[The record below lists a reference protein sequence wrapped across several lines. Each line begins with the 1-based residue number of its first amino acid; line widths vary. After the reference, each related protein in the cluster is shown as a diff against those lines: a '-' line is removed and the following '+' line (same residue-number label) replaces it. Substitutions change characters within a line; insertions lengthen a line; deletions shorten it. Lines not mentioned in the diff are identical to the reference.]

1 MKSTENTWVGIT
13 IALAIPVILGL
24 AFVYGQIY
32 FLNRQSAASFTPITT
47 NSIVSTKLADLTDKG
62 LVLVFKEKRFIV
74 SPEEFKMWV
83 EKYNRSFTGKQEYR
97 INQQKI
103 TSYLENIAKEINVP
117 PLDARFSVNNGKIT
131 EFSTAQRGQLLN
143 VPESRANIISAL
155 TQNTNSLAKTPNG
168 ESMVDLVIDEI
179 EPKLT
184 LDKVNDLGINTLLG
198 RGESNFTGSPNPR
211 IHNIDIGAKTFS
223 GVLLGPGQEFSFNQT
238 LGTIDASS
246 GYLPELVIKGG
257 KIIPEYGGGL
267 CQVSTTL
274 FRAAVASGL
283 VILERHPHSIPVR
296 YYNPQG
302 FDAAIYPG
310 VSDLKFKNDTPAYI
324 LIQSSISGSKLY
336 FEIYGTSDGRKVA
349 IDGPH
354 QYDIKS
360 SGALK
365 AVLTRT
371 ITYVDGT
378 EKKDVFNSS
387 YQSNSA
393 FVTIRNP
400 LE

>member
-1 MKSTENTWVGIT
+1 M

-24 AFVYGQIY
+24 VFVYGQIY
-32 FLNRQSAASFTPITT
+32 FLNRQSSASFSPIAV
-47 NSIVSTKLADLTDKG
+47 NDIVSTKLADLINKG
-62 LVLVFKEKRFIV
+62 LVLVFEEKRFVV

-83 EKYNRSFTGKQEYR
+83 EKYDRSFTGKQGYR

-103 TSYLENIAKEINVP
+103 MSYLENIAKEIDIAP
-117 PLDARFSVNNGKIT
+117 TDARLSVTNGKIT
-131 EFSTAQRGQLLN
+131 EFSTAQRGRLLN

-155 TQNTNSLAKTPNG
+155 TQNAYSSAKTPNG
-168 ESMVDLVIDEI
+168 ENAVELVIDEI
-179 EPKLT
+179 EPKLA
-184 LDKVNDLGINTLLG
+184 LDKINDLGINTLLG
-198 RGESNFTGSPNPR
+198 RGESNFTGSPNSR
-211 IHNIDIGAKTFS
+211 VHNIGVGAKTFS
-223 GVLLGPGQEFSFNQT
+223 GVLLRPGQEFSFNKT
-238 LGTIDASS
+238 LGAIDASS

-257 KIIPEYGGGL
+257 KVIPEYGGGL

-302 FDAAIYPG
+302 FDATIYPG
-310 VSDLKFKNDTPAYI
+310 VSDFRFKNDTPAYI
-324 LIQSSISGSKLY
+324 LIQSSISSSKLY

-354 QYDIKS
+354 QYDVRS
-360 SGALK
+360 NGALK
-365 AVLTRT
+365 AVLTRI
-371 ITYVDGT
+371 ITYTDGT

-393 FVTIRNP
+393 FVTIKNP

>member
-1 MKSTENTWVGIT
+1 MRFTEKTWIKVT
-13 IALAIPVILGL
+13 IAITIPVILGL

-32 FLNRQSAASFTPITT
+32 FLNRQSAAYFTPIAA
-47 NSIVSTKLADLTDKG
+47 NGVVGTKLANATDKG
-62 LVLVFKEKRFIV
+62 LVLVFKEKRFVV
-74 SPEEFKMWV
+74 SPEEFKTWV
-83 EKYNRSFTGKQEYR
+83 EKYGRSFTGKQEYR

-103 TSYLENIAKEINVP
+103 TSYLENIAKEIDIAP
-117 PLDARFSVNNGKIT
+117 ADARLSVSNGKIT
-131 EFSTAQRGQLLN
+131 EFSTAQRGRLLN
-143 VPESRANIISAL
+143 ISESRVSIISAL
-155 TQNTNSLAKTPNG
+155 TQNANSG
-168 ESMVDLVIDEI
+168 EGVVELVIDEI
-179 EPKLT
+179 EPKLA
-184 LDKVNDLGINTLLG
+184 LDKINDLGINTLLG
-198 RGESNFTGSPNPR
+198 RGESNFTDSPKSR
-211 IHNIDIGAKTFS
+211 VHNIGVGAKTFS
-223 GVLLGPGQEFSFNQT
+223 GVLLRPGQEFSFNQT
-238 LGTIDASS
+238 LGAIDASS

-283 VILERHPHSIPVR
+283 AILERHPHSIPVR

-354 QYDIKS
+354 QYDVKS
-360 SGALK
+360 NGAQK

-371 ITYVDGT
+371 ITYKDGT

-393 FVTIRNP
+393 FVTIKNP

>member
-1 MKSTENTWVGIT
+1 MKSTEKTWVGIT

-32 FLNRQSAASFTPITT
+32 FLNRQSAASFTPIAA
-47 NSIVSTKLADLTDKG
+47 NGIVNAKLADLTDKG

-74 SPEEFKMWV
+74 GPEEFKTWV

-103 TSYLENIAKEINVP
+103 TSYLENISKEINTP
-117 PLDARFSVNNGKIT
+117 PLDTRFSVNNGKIT

-168 ESMVDLVIDEI
+168 ESMVELVIDEI
-179 EPKLT
+179 EPKLA

-211 IHNIDIGAKTFS
+211 IHNIGIGAKTFS

-238 LGTIDASS
+238 LGAIDASS

-324 LIQSSISGSKLY
+324 LIQSNISGSKLY

-387 YQSNSA
+387 YNSNSA

>member
-1 MKSTENTWVGIT
+1 MRKIWIKVT
-13 IALAIPVILGL
+13 IAITVPVILGL

-32 FLNRQSAASFTPITT
+32 FLNRQSAASFAPVTA
-47 NSIVSTKLADLTDKG
+47 NSIVGAKLADFTNGGLT
-62 LVLVFKEKRFIV
+62 LVSKEKRFFV
-74 SPEEFKMWV
+74 SPEEFKTWI

-103 TSYLENIAKEINVP
+103 TSYLEGIAKEIDFAP
-117 PLDARFSVNNGKIT
+117 TDARLSVINGKIT
-131 EFSTAQRGQLLN
+131 EFSTAQRGRLLN
-143 VPESRANIISAL
+143 VPESQADIISAL
-155 TQNTNSLAKTPNG
+155 TQSTGFSAKTPNG
-168 ESMVDLVIDEI
+168 ENSIELVIDEI
-179 EPKLT
+179 EPKLA
-184 LDKVNDLGINTLLG
+184 LDKINDLGINALLG
-198 RGESNFTGSPNPR
+198 RGESNFAGSPNSR
-211 IHNIDIGAKTFS
+211 IHNIGIGAKTFN
-223 GVLLGPGQEFSFNQT
+223 GVLLRSGQEFSFNQT
-238 LGTIDASS
+238 LGAVDALT

-257 KIIPEYGGGL
+257 KVTPEYGGGL

-274 FRAAVASGL
+274 FRAAVAAGL
-283 VILERHPHSIPVR
+283 IISERHPHSIPVR

-336 FEIYGTSDGRKVA
+336 FEIYGTSDGRKVT

-354 QYDIKS
+354 QYDVKS
-360 SGALK
+360 NGAMK

-371 ITYVDGT
+371 ITYADKT

-393 FVTIRNP
+393 FVTIKNP

>member
-1 MKSTENTWVGIT
+1 MGKTWTKAI
-13 IALAIPVILGL
+13 IALTTPVILGL

-32 FLNRQSAASFTPITT
+32 FLNRQSSASFTPVST
-47 NSIVSTKLADLTDKG
+47 NSIASAKLANLTDKG

-74 SPEEFKMWV
+74 SPEEFKTWV
-83 EKYNRSFTGKQEYR
+83 EKYGRSFTGKQEYR

-103 TSYLENIAKEINVP
+103 TSYLENIAKEIDIAP
-117 PLDARFSVNNGKIT
+117 TDARLSISNGKIM
-131 EFSTAQRGQLLN
+131 EFSTAQRGRLLN
-143 VPESRANIISAL
+143 IPESRVNIISAL
-155 TQNTNSLAKTPNG
+155 TQNAYSSAKTPNG
-168 ESMVDLVIDEI
+168 ENVIELVIDEI
-179 EPKLT
+179 EPKLA
-184 LDKVNDLGINTLLG
+184 LDKINDLGINTLLG

-211 IHNIDIGAKTFS
+211 IHNIGVGAKIFN
-223 GVLLGPGQEFSFNQT
+223 GVLLRPGQEFSFNQT

-257 KIIPEYGGGL
+257 KVIPEYGGGL

-283 VILERHPHSIPVR
+283 AILERHPHSIPVR

-310 VSDLKFKNDTPAYI
+310 VSDLKFKNDTPAYV

-354 QYDIKS
+354 QYDVKPN
-360 SGALK
+360 GAQK

-371 ITYVDGT
+371 ITYADGT

-393 FVTIRNP
+393 FVTIKNP
-400 LE
+400 FE

>member
-1 MKSTENTWVGIT
+1 MGKTWIKAI
-13 IALAIPVILGL
+13 IALTTPVILGL
-24 AFVYGQIY
+24 VFVYGQIY
-32 FLNRQSAASFTPITT
+32 FLNRQSSASFTPVST
-47 NSIVSTKLADLTDKG
+47 NSIASAKLANLTDKG
-62 LVLVFKEKRFIV
+62 LVLVFKEKRFVV
-74 SPEEFKMWV
+74 SPEEFKAWV
-83 EKYNRSFTGKQEYR
+83 EKYGRSFTGKQEYR

-103 TSYLENIAKEINVP
+103 TSYLENIAKEIDTAP
-117 PLDARFSVNNGKIT
+117 TDALLSVSNGKIT
-131 EFSTAQRGQLLN
+131 EFSTAQRGRLLN
-143 VPESRANIISAL
+143 IPESRVNIISAL
-155 TQNTNSLAKTPNG
+155 TQNAYSSAKTPNG
-168 ESMVDLVIDEI
+168 ENAIELVIDEI
-179 EPKLT
+179 DPKLA
-184 LDKVNDLGINTLLG
+184 LDKINDLGINTLLG

-211 IHNIDIGAKTFS
+211 IHNIGVGAKIFN
-223 GVLLGPGQEFSFNQT
+223 GVLLRPGQEFSFNQT
-238 LGTIDASS
+238 LGAIDASS

-257 KIIPEYGGGL
+257 KVIPEYGGGL

-274 FRAAVASGL
+274 FRAAVTSGL

-354 QYDIKS
+354 QYDVKS
-360 SGALK
+360 NGAQK

-371 ITYVDGT
+371 ITYKDGT

-393 FVTIRNP
+393 FVTIKNP

>member
-1 MKSTENTWVGIT
+1 MRSTEKTWVRIT
-13 IALAIPVILGL
+13 VALATPIILGL

-32 FLNRQSAASFTPITT
+32 FLNRQSAASFTPISA
-47 NSIVSTKLADLTDKG
+47 NNIASAKLVDLTDKG
-62 LVLVFKEKRFIV
+62 LVLIFKEKRFVV
-74 SPEEFKMWV
+74 SPEEFKTWV
-83 EKYNRSFTGKQEYR
+83 EKYSRSFTGEQEYR

-103 TSYLENIAKEINVP
+103 TLYLENIAKEIDIAP
-117 PLDARFSVNNGKIT
+117 TDARLSVNNGKIT
-131 EFSTAQRGQLLN
+131 EFSTAQRGRLLN
-143 VPESRANIISAL
+143 VSESRDNIISAL
-155 TQNTNSLAKTPNG
+155 TQNIDSSAKTPNG
-168 ESMVDLVIDEI
+168 ENTIELVIDEI
-179 EPKLT
+179 EPRLA
-184 LDKVNDLGINTLLG
+184 LDKINDLGINTLLG
-198 RGESNFTGSPNPR
+198 HGESNFAGSPNSR
-211 IHNIDIGAKTFS
+211 IHNIGVGAKTFS

-238 LGTIDASS
+238 LGTVDASS

-310 VSDLKFKNDTPAYI
+310 ISDLKFRNDTPAHI

-336 FEIYGTSDGRKVA
+336 FEIYGISDGRKVT

-354 QYDIKS
+354 QYDVKPN
-360 SGALK
+360 GAQK

-371 ITYVDGT
+371 TTYADGT

-393 FVTIRNP
+393 FVTIKNP
-400 LE
+400 FE

>member
-1 MKSTENTWVGIT
+1 MGKTWIKVI

-32 FLNRQSAASFTPITT
+32 FLNRQSSASFTPIAA
-47 NSIVSTKLADLTDKG
+47 NSVVSAKLADLTDG
-62 LVLVFKEKRFIV
+62 ELVLVFKEKRFVV
-74 SPEEFKMWV
+74 SPEELKTWV
-83 EKYNRSFTGKQEYR
+83 EKYGRSFTGKQEYR

-103 TSYLENIAKEINVP
+103 TLYLENIAKEIDIAP
-117 PLDARFSVNNGKIT
+117 TDARLSVINGKIT
-131 EFSTAQRGQLLN
+131 EFSTAQRGRLLN
-143 VPESRANIISAL
+143 IPESRVNIISAL
-155 TQNTNSLAKTPNG
+155 TQNAYSSVQLPNG
-168 ESMVDLVIDEI
+168 ENAIELIIDEI
-179 EPKLT
+179 EPKLA
-184 LDKVNDLGINTLLG
+184 LDKINDLGINTLLG
-198 RGESNFTGSPNPR
+198 RGESNFAGSPNPR
-211 IHNIDIGAKTFS
+211 IHNIGVGAKTFN
-223 GVLLGPGQEFSFNQT
+223 GVLLRPGQEFSFNQT
-238 LGTIDASS
+238 LGAIDASV

-257 KIIPEYGGGL
+257 KVIPEYGGGL

-354 QYDIKS
+354 QYDVRS
-360 SGALK
+360 NGAQK

-371 ITYVDGT
+371 ITYADGT

-387 YQSNSA
+387 YRSNSA
-393 FVTIRNP
+393 FVTIKNP

>member
-1 MKSTENTWVGIT
+1 MAI
-13 IALAIPVILGL
+13 AIPVILGL

-32 FLNRQSAASFTPITT
+32 FLNRQSAASFTPIAA
-47 NSIVSTKLADLTDKG
+47 NNVVSVKLADLADKG
-62 LVLVFKEKRFIV
+62 LVLVFKEKRFVV
-74 SPEEFKMWV
+74 SPEELKTWV
-83 EKYNRSFTGKQEYR
+83 EKYGRSFTGKQEYR

-103 TSYLENIAKEINVP
+103 TSYLENIAKEIDIAP
-117 PLDARFSVNNGKIT
+117 TDARLSVINGKIT
-131 EFSTAQRGQLLN
+131 EFSTAQRGRLLN
-143 VPESRANIISAL
+143 IPESRASITSAL
-155 TQNTNSLAKTPNG
+155 TQNANSG
-168 ESMVDLVIDEI
+168 EGVVELVIDEI
-179 EPKLT
+179 EPKLA
-184 LDKVNDLGINTLLG
+184 LDKINDLGINTLLG
-198 RGESNFTGSPNPR
+198 RGESNFTDSPKSR
-211 IHNIDIGAKTFS
+211 VHNIGVGAKTFS
-223 GVLLGPGQEFSFNQT
+223 GVLLRPGQEFSFNQT
-238 LGTIDASS
+238 LGAIDASS

-257 KIIPEYGGGL
+257 KLIPEYGGGL

-274 FRAAVASGL
+274 FRAAVLSGL

-354 QYDIKS
+354 QYDVKS
-360 SGALK
+360 NGAQK

-371 ITYVDGT
+371 ITYADGT

>member
-1 MKSTENTWVGIT
+1 MGKIWIKVI
-13 IALAIPVILGL
+13 IALATPIILGL
-24 AFVYGQIY
+24 VFVYGQIY
-32 FLNRQSAASFTPITT
+32 FLNRQSSASFTPISA
-47 NSIVSTKLADLTDKG
+47 NSIASAKLANFTDEG
-62 LVLVFKEKRFIV
+62 LVLVFKEKRFVV
-74 SPEEFKMWV
+74 STEEFKTWI
-83 EKYNRSFTGKQEYR
+83 EKYGRSFTGKQEYR

-103 TSYLENIAKEINVP
+103 TSYLENIAKEIDIAP
-117 PLDARFSVNNGKIT
+117 TDARLSVINGKIA
-131 EFSTAQRGQLLN
+131 EFSTAQRGRLLN
-143 VPESRANIISAL
+143 IPESRVSIISAL
-155 TQNTNSLAKTPNG
+155 TQNAYSSAKTPDG
-168 ESMVDLVIDEI
+168 ENTVELVIDEI
-179 EPKLT
+179 EPKLA
-184 LDKVNDLGINTLLG
+184 LDKINDLGINTLLG
-198 RGESNFTGSPNPR
+198 RGESNFTGSPQPR
-211 IHNIDIGAKTFS
+211 IHNIGVGAKIFN
-223 GVLLGPGQEFSFNQT
+223 GVLLRPGQEFSFNQA
-238 LGTIDASS
+238 LGNIDASS

-257 KIIPEYGGGL
+257 KVIPEYGGGL

-274 FRAAVASGL
+274 FRAAVATGL
-283 VILERHPHSIPVR
+283 AILERHPHSIPVR

-336 FEIYGTSDGRKVA
+336 FEIYGTSDGRKVV

-354 QYDIKS
+354 QYDVRS
-360 SGALK
+360 NGAQK

-371 ITYVDGT
+371 IIYADGT

-393 FVTIRNP
+393 FVTVRNP